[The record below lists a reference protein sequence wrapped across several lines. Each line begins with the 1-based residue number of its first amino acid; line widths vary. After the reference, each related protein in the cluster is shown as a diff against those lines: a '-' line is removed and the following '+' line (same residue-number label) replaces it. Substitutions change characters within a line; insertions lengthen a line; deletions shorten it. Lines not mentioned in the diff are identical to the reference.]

1 MFITFE
7 GIEGVGKTTQLQL
20 MADYLQTKG
29 IAVLKTREPGG
40 TPMGEEIRDILL
52 KHRNE
57 QVSIMTELLLMFAAR
72 AQHVE
77 TIIKPALKSGK
88 WVLCDRFT
96 DASYAYQGGGRGI
109 AWKTIETLE
118 NMVLGN
124 FRPDYTLLFDAPIE
138 VGLKRIQIRTHQDR
152 FEKENIDFFERI
164 RAAYLKRAEEDLE
177 RHVIIDGSES
187 IEKVEAAVIKIADK
201 LLAEQQNFH
210 PI

>member
-7 GIEGVGKTTQLQL
+7 GLEGVGKTTQLQL
-20 MADYLQTKG
+20 MADYLGSKD

-40 TPMGEEIRDILL
+40 TPMGEEIRDVLL

-57 QVSIMTELLLMFAAR
+57 RVAAMTELLLMFSAR
-72 AQHVE
+72 AQHLE
-77 TIIKPALKSGK
+77 TVIRPALEEGK

-109 AWKTIETLE
+109 PWNTIQSLE
-118 NMVLGN
+118 NMVVADAK
-124 FRPDYTLLFDAPIE
+124 PDFTLLFDAPVE

-164 RAAYLKRAEEDLE
+164 RAAYLKRAHDDLE
-177 RHVIIDGSES
+177 RHVIINAQES
-187 IEKVEAAVIKIADK
+187 LEKVGEVVRGIADK
-201 LLAEQQNFH
+201 LMQR
-210 PI
+210 